1 MVKRRKNSIIKEFHK
16 NYIIKKLNNKYVSN
30 NKIKELKAV
39 IKKLHKSKKFIH
51 ITTEEGSILE
61 SKKLKCSAGGLGAVV
76 YAVPMYDS
84 IHNLGEYIINNE
96 LPMFLKNNNKE
107 KRIDMFL
114 IEPAQIKFGIIDNLA
129 FGEIYY
135 NIFKKTD
142 YGINS
147 EEIEKIEHDEYK
159 RIEKVCAATNIGQE
173 LFECINSSKL
183 LKMITFETLLECL
196 FMRQR
201 KYHNEE
207 MNNKDVKSLIY
218 ETSPELSK
226 HFFSSNFLLKSE
238 IFKKIKENRRFD
250 VTNIEEYFIFLL
262 KKKVKKYFTNNRSNL
277 IGHIIYRYFDYR
289 ELFEQELAKIIWKEA
304 QYNKISVLTYLLP
317 KGEVGILPVNL
328 KNVKLV
334 DNCEGRIVAKGNVD
348 IRIERQL
355 STKYVMR
362 NPVNS
367 TRDFVLDSTS

>member
-1 MVKRRKNSIIKEFHK
+1 MAEKRKNSIIKEFNQ
-16 NYIIKKLNNKYVSN
+16 NYIIEKLTNKYISN
-30 NKIKELKAV
+30 NKIKDLEAV
-39 IKKLHKSKKFIH
+39 IRKLYRSKKFIH
-51 ITTEEGSILE
+51 VTTEKDSILE

-76 YAVPMYDS
+76 YAVPMYDT

-96 LPMFLKNNNKE
+96 LPMFLKNNNKD

-114 IEPAQIKFGIIDNLA
+114 IEPAEIKFGIIDYLA
-129 FGEIYY
+129 FGELYY
-135 NIFKKTD
+135 NIFKKSD
-142 YGINS
+142 YAINS
-147 EEIEKIEHDEYK
+147 EEIEKIKREEYK
-159 RIEKVCAATNIGQE
+159 RIEEVCVATTIGQE

-196 FMRQR
+196 FMRQL

-238 IFKKIKENRRFD
+238 IFEKVKENRRFD

-262 KKKVKKYFTNNRSNL
+262 KEKAKKYFTNNQLNL

-304 QYNKISVLTYLLP
+304 QDNKISVLTYLLP
-317 KGEVGILPVNL
+317 KGEVGILPVKL
-328 KNVKLV
+328 TNVKIV
-334 DNCEGRIVAKGNVD
+334 DNYKGIIMAKDRAD
-348 IRIERQL
+348 IRIERKL

-362 NPVNS
+362 NPVNRK
-367 TRDFVLDSTS
+367 RDFVLET